1 MAATLGVT
9 RTVIFVLLGACLAIT
24 VLVLHRQAVGAALLS
39 AAINLRQFVGFLTE
53 AECAAA
59 IDAAKRKGMARST
72 IAKALKTSDARTSS
86 TVFLARDDD
95 PVVARIFDKVS
106 SLMEVPPS
114 QMEGLQILSY
124 AEGQRYD
131 AHYDPCFK
139 CKADNGHLL
148 REHTV
153 LMYLNDDFEGG
164 ATDFP
169 LARCSVAP
177 VKGMAAVFTSMKDG
191 QIIKES
197 KHAGMPVA
205 RGTKWLAT
213 VWITLPTTAQSSE

>member
-1 MAATLGVT
+1 MAPPVNVTLVTLITGV
-9 RTVIFVLLGACLAIT
+9 LGALLAI
-24 VLVLHRQAVGAALLS
+24 VVIMLHNRAGS
-39 AAINLRQFVGFLTE
+39 HISSDINLRQFRDFLTG
-53 AECAAA
+53 AECAAV
-59 IDAAKRKGMARST
+59 IDAAKAKGLSRST
-72 IAKALKTSDARTSS
+72 VAKATDFSASRTSS
-86 TVFLARDDD
+86 TVFLNPDDA
-95 PVVARIFDKVS
+95 PIVARIFDKVS
-106 SLMEVPPS
+106 HLMQVPRPR
-114 QMEGLQILSY
+114 MEGLQILSY
-124 AEGQRYD
+124 EEGQKYD

-169 LARCSVAP
+169 LAGKTVAP

-191 QIIKES
+191 RIISES
-197 KHAGMPVA
+197 KHAGVPVR

-213 VWITLPTTAQSSE
+213 VWITLPPPSSTN